1 MTEFERNEIEKL
13 PYKYRPMSA
22 WGYFGYSLLFLIPV
36 VGFIFLLVF
45 SFSDVNINRRC
56 FASSYFC
63 AVIVLCV
70 ALAIFI
76 GFGILLAVCQ

>member
-36 VGFIFLLVF
+36 AGFIFLLVF
-45 SFSDVNINRRC
+45 SFSDEIGR
-56 FASSYFC
+56 ASC
-63 AVIVLCV
+63 RER
-70 ALAIFI
+70 
-76 GFGILLAVCQ
+76 VCMFV